1 MKIPHLLI
9 LTAFAST
16 GSAYA
21 MGMNTS
27 APILDN
33 SIYSGGMYPT
43 VQQSYPTTAATQT
56 TVNTRLNQ
64 LESNLVQL
72 RNKVDSQIQAIN
84 TLKNTQINQS
94 NVNANVNQ
102 RLTNLSVVTT
112 GSPNAGAVRVGMSS
126 PNTTG
131 LLPMPSNN
139 GMSGAIVNNNTMNPI
154 AISGEKARYQNAY
167 AMFRAGNVDQAMAE
181 FQRITIDFPKGSY
194 ADNSQYWLGEAFLKK
209 GDKQAAMVA
218 FDKVI
223 NTYPESAKV
232 PDAFVKIGIT
242 QLSMGNRTA
251 AKQYFDY
258 VMMKYPTTS
267 AANIAG
273 QRRMVA
279 GL

>member
-33 SIYSGGMYPT
+33 STYSGGMYPT
-43 VQQSYPTTAATQT
+43 VQQGYPTIAPAQT
-56 TVNTRLNQ
+56 TYQVNTRLTQ

-72 RNKVDSQIQAIN
+72 RGEVNQQIQAIN
-84 TLKNTQINQS
+84 TLKNTQKNQ
-94 NVNANVNQ
+94 NTAVNQ
-102 RLTNLSVVTT
+102 RLTNLSVATT
-112 GSPNAGAVRVGMSS
+112 GRPDAAAIKVGMSS
-126 PNTTG
+126 PNTMG
-131 LLPMPSNN
+131 LLPVPANN
-139 GMSGAIVNNNTMNPI
+139 GMSGTLVNNTMNPI
-154 AISGEKARYQNAY
+154 AVGGEKARYQNAY